1 MVETQGIPRGR
12 LFLRTSLLH
21 TAGPPRSHVANPPR
35 EPASPV
41 VGLVGYLGS
50 AWQARYAN
58 SGIQQMALGHVTLHV
73 WSHQLAVALE
83 GLVPSGR
90 PHEWSGS

>member
-1 MVETQGIPRGR
+1 MVETQGIPRGETFPEDLPPPHSWITR
-12 LFLRTSLLH
+12 SL
-21 TAGPPRSHVANPPR
+21 GANLPQDPG
-35 EPASPV
+35 SPV